1 MSAWLSWN
9 VHSYRSSCFCSQRQI
24 RSSDSSMSHPQKFH
38 TTSFQ
43 EEESTF
49 TPESSCDVGARNQS
63 SDRTF
68 SCSRRRS
75 PNTDTPI
82 IDCPDVCSSNLLHS
96 RTNMSGE
103 PRMILGHTG
112 LESSIT
118 SASAIES
125 YSSLTG
131 LDYGL
136 NTPTTDAHQRYPYY
150 VPEKGSTPRSVPTNT
165 NAASDES
172 RALQGSLASD
182 PDQSRSDAATISQI
196 VATPPSPI
204 RCWLHNCSG
213 RAFTHLSNYRRHC
226 REKSGRQAG
235 FPCSL
240 CGKHFTRKAAWKIHT
255 DQKRCK
261 FIDYDANGVPF
272 EWKRRSSVVVHP
284 VTDHQNPDH
293 QSLADD

>member
-1 MSAWLSWN
+1 MS
-9 VHSYRSSCFCSQRQI
+9 Y
-24 RSSDSSMSHPQKFH
+24 PQKLQ

-43 EEESTF
+43 AEQSTL
-49 TPESSCDVGARNQS
+49 TPESSCDVGSRNQS
-63 SDRTF
+63 SDGNF

-75 PNTDTPI
+75 PDTDPPI
-82 IDCPDVCSSNLLHS
+82 IDCQDGCSSNLLHS
-96 RTNMSGE
+96 RTNMSGK
-103 PRMILGHTG
+103 PHMRLGHTG

-118 SASAIES
+118 NASAIES

-131 LDYGL
+131 LNYGL
-136 NTPTTDAHQRYPYY
+136 NTPRINATQRYLYY
-150 VPEKGSTPRSVPTNT
+150 VPEKASTPRCISTNT

-182 PDQSRSDAATISQI
+182 PVQSRSDAATNSQDME
-196 VATPPSPI
+196 TPPSTI

-272 EWKRRSSVVVHP
+272 EWKRRSSVVVHAAADP
-284 VTDHQNPDH
+284 QNPGH
-293 QSLADD
+293 QSLTDG